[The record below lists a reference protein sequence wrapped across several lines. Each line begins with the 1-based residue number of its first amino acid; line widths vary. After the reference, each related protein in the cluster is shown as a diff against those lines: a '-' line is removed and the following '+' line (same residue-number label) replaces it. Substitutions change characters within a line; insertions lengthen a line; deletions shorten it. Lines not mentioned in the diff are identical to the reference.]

1 MQQHGDLYSRILAHP
16 GKRILDGLKAYE
28 FSKNIFAGNALEL
41 RHLALLLEDVNDPL
55 KIDGIEQRQRLQ
67 SLFSEVTR
75 LFHNFLAGGKT
86 LIDHTRNMMEEDFI
100 TEQHRSDYQDR
111 IKRTFVDDPLARF
124 VQDFRNYVLHRS
136 VPRISLVD
144 QISIEKKMLKLDLTH
159 MLAWQKWSPPARS
172 YIESHKPDV
181 RILEVVDQYEA
192 MVRSS
197 HEAFVLSFQTY
208 YEKPINETLALMQQ
222 WNRGLQE

>member
-1 MQQHGDLYSRILAHP
+1 
-16 GKRILDGLKAYE
+16 
-28 FSKNIFAGNALEL
+28 
-41 RHLALLLEDVNDPL
+41 
-55 KIDGIEQRQRLQ
+55 
-67 SLFSEVTR
+67 
-75 LFHNFLAGGKT
+75 
-86 LIDHTRNMMEEDFI
+86 MMEEDFI